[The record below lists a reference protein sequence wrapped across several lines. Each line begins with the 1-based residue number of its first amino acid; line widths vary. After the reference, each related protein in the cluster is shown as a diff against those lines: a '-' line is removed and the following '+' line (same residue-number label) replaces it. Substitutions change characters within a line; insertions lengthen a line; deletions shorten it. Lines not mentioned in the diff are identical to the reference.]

1 MKKKKQNNKVNTRK
15 AILMRSYVVFGVA
28 FLFALWIMVS
38 SARLQMG
45 IDNEFGELLKKKNTR
60 ISDIKAMR
68 GNIYAEGER
77 LLATTTSK
85 YTLIVDAVADGL
97 TDEMFDKN
105 IQSLSIK
112 MAQHFKKRDTG
123 EWLSYFKMLR
133 ANKRRYTI
141 LAKGINY
148 GLAKKMRE
156 WPIIGLGR
164 YKGFYFEEY
173 GERLYFMGEMA
184 RKAIGSSKGGVYV
197 GLEGALDSLLSGIN
211 GKQMQQ
217 RMPGGVWRT
226 IKTAKYNQPRDGY
239 DIITTLDVQ
248 IQDVAQYALQKAVRL
263 NKAQSGCAIVM
274 DVKTGAVKAIANLKR
289 GTDGKYR
296 ETKNYA
302 VDDYS
307 EPGSTVKLISA
318 MALINDGYC
327 KPLDSIDIQWGK
339 YKFYDKTML
348 DASRPK
354 KTVLTLHESFQY
366 SSNVGISRLVSN
378 YYKKRPKK
386 FIAYFKKLRLDQTPA
401 FDIKS
406 ASFPIVQQPGK
417 GTWSANSLPWLS
429 IGYEAKLSPL
439 QILTVYNAVANNG
452 TLMRPYMVSEL
463 RQQGRVVDKIQ
474 PIVLEKKICKAS
486 TIESLQKMMES
497 VISDG
502 TGKNLESKSYA
513 IAGKTG
519 TAQIANGNKG
529 YKPGAYKAS
538 FAGYF
543 PADNPKYSIIVVI
556 NEPKAGQYY
565 GGRVAGPV
573 FKEISDFIYSK
584 NNAMQKAPVTP
595 EDMEFPQIM
604 KGPSNQVK
612 YVLDHLAI
620 SSYTIGKTG
629 AYTEAKGGKF
639 SVELHK
645 YDLDRSKIP
654 NLKNMGLRDATYI
667 LESMGLKVSY
677 EGTGKVM
684 SQSIKAGSRFR
695 NGQTIKLLLK

>member
-1 MKKKKQNNKVNTRK
+1 MKKKKQNNKINTRK
-15 AILMRSYVVFGVA
+15 AILLRSYVVFGVA
-28 FLFALWIMVS
+28 FLFALWILIS

-45 IDNEFGELLKKKNTR
+45 IDNEFGSLLKKKNTR

-68 GNIYAEGER
+68 GNIYADGER
-77 LLATTTSK
+77 LLATTTSR

-97 TDEMFDKN
+97 SDKIFTQNIKALSKKMAKHFDK
-105 IQSLSIK
+105 
-112 MAQHFKKRDTG
+112 RDAKQWET
-123 EWLSYFKMLR
+123 YFKDLR
-133 ANKRRYTI
+133 SRKRRYTI
-141 LAKGINY
+141 LAKDINY
-148 GLAKKMRE
+148 GLAKKMRK
-156 WPIIGLGR
+156 WPIIKLGR

-184 RKAIGSSKGGVYV
+184 RKAIGSSRGGVYV
-197 GLEGALDSLLSGIN
+197 GLEGAFDSLLRGIN

-248 IQDVAQYALQKAVRL
+248 IQDVAQYALQKAVVANEAL
-263 NKAQSGCAIVM
+263 SGCAMVM
-274 DVKTGAVKAIANLKR
+274 DVKTGAIKAIANLKR

-307 EPGSTVKLISA
+307 EPGSTIKLISA

-327 KPLDSIDIQWGK
+327 ESNDTVNIHWGK
-339 YKFYDKTML
+339 YDFYDKTMV
-348 DASRPK
+348 DASIPK
-354 KTVLTLHESFQY
+354 KSVYTLHESFQY
-366 SSNVGISRLVSN
+366 SSNVGISRLVTDN
-378 YYKKRPKK
+378 YKNKPDK
-386 FIAYFKKLRLDQTPA
+386 FIKYFKKLRLDQTPA

-406 ASFPIVQQPGK
+406 SNFPIVQQPGK

-429 IGYEAKLSPL
+429 IGYEARLSPL

-463 RQQGRVVDKIQ
+463 RQQGRVIDKIK
-474 PIVLEKKICKAS
+474 PMVVEKRICKPS
-486 TIESLQKMMES
+486 TIESLKRMMES
-497 VISDG
+497 VVSDG
-502 TGKNLESKSYA
+502 TATNLKSESYT

-519 TAQIANGNKG
+519 TAQIADGNKG
-529 YKPGAYKAS
+529 YKKGAYKAS

-543 PADNPKYSIIVVI
+543 PAENPKYSIIVVI
-556 NEPKAGQYY
+556 NEPKSGQYY
-565 GGRVAGPV
+565 EGAVAGPV

-584 NNAMQKAPVTP
+584 NNSMQKPPATP
-595 EDMEFPQIM
+595 DDMEFPQIM
-604 KGPSNQVK
+604 TGRSDQVK
-612 YVLDHLAI
+612 YVLDKLAI
-620 SSYTIGKTG
+620 SSYTIGKSGDFTQ
-629 AYTEAKGGKF
+629 AKGGKY

-645 YDLDRSKIP
+645 YNLDKSKIP
-654 NLKNMGLRDATYI
+654 NVKNMGLREAVYV

-677 EGTGKVM
+677 EGTGKVR
-684 SQSIKAGSRFR
+684 SQSIVAGRKFKV
-695 NGQTIKLLLK
+695 GQRIKLMLK